1 IANKVISEGINIHT
15 FCNGVFI
22 MIRVILKQPEP
33 LKTNLSAFL
42 SVHHLA
48 ASRAKLSMLNTM
60 SKIRGQVKSTGYPQA
75 EGVLGECM
83 VRYGREMGE
92 DTNFG
97 GALVE
102 MGESMK
108 RLAEVKD
115 SLDIDVKQNFIDPFQ
130 TIVDKDLRDI
140 QSVKEVDERFQKQK
154 SVAKNKNNFT
164 VQTVI
169 DLIASTVL
177 MVLCDNK
184 VFKFVLSTVFKCF
197 GLRLNNAQSQPQR
210 KRMPKPVPSFDYD
223 PEPSNGSYSPTNA
236 PPSYSSSGLCTDTI
250 RITYRDY
257 NSKYHDLYCK
267 KIYCFFRNIMHTGL

>member
-140 QSVKEVDERFQKQK
+140 QVGLYCQKLK
-154 SVAKNKNNFT
+154 PHLRWCIKAKNKNNFT

-236 PPSYSSSGLCTDTI
+236 PPSYSSSGELHYHTCTSTA
-250 RITYRDY
+250 
-257 NSKYHDLYCK
+257 SAPPSQ
-267 KIYCFFRNIMHTGL
+267 